1 MERLENGLILLFSEI
16 FVVEW
21 VEASLVMS
29 RAVTARGLDAQ
40 HNESVLAGQL
50 LLGQNLVV
58 QQ

>member
-16 FVVEW
+16 FIVEW
-21 VEASLVMS
+21 VEASFVMS
-29 RAVTARGLDAQ
+29 RAVAARGLDAQ